1 MRALEE
7 AGALKGVLAARAVKL
22 GESRQV
28 AEVALAAAD
37 AQVAEAWA
45 QMNPLNSGLFKG

>member
-22 GESRQV
+22 GESRKV

-45 QMNPLNSGLFKG
+45 QMNPLNSALFKG